1 MIVDSHVQRVGV
13 SGLFTSM
20 LIVATFPPT
29 GGGGGAGSYTAVHFK
44 DDEFD
49 VATATTV
56 EEAKELATTGF
67 DYFTTMNGV
76 QIFRKPKM
84 FQKYR
89 Y

>member
-1 MIVDSHVQRVGV
+1 MTFVQTMNFKQTLLQIAFNRMRARQNGV
-13 SGLFTSM
+13 QLSSSRK
-20 LIVATFPPT
+20 T
-29 GGGGGAGSYTAVHFK
+29 GKTQ

-56 EEAKELATTGF
+56 EEAKELAATGF
-67 DYFTTMNGV
+67 EHFTTMKGV

-84 FQKYR
+84 FQKYT